1 MTVAL
6 HHLSTGEPD
15 RPAVLL
21 GSSVGA
27 TADMWRP
34 QLRDL
39 AGEYQLVAFDHR
51 GHGGSPVPPGPYG
64 VDEMARDVLALA
76 DRLGLDRFH
85 YVGLSLGGAV
95 GQELALQ
102 APDRLRSLSLV
113 CTAATFGSAFAERA
127 ARVRAEGMGW
137 LVETTRG
144 RWFTPEISGDQ
155 AAHADDVMAAF
166 AATSPEGYAASCD
179 ALARFDT
186 RGWLEQVTTPTMVVS
201 GSDDP
206 ATPPSAGEVLA
217 AGIDGA
223 TFHVVEHASHLANV
237 EQPRAVTDLLRTHLE
252 AHA

>member
-39 AGEYQLVAFDHR
+39 ADEYQLVAFDHR
-51 GHGGSPVPPGPYG
+51 GHGGSPVPPAPYG

-76 DRLGLDRFH
+76 DRLGIDRFH

-113 CTAATFGSAFAERA
+113 CTAATFGSAFADRA
-127 ARVRAEGMGW
+127 ARVRDEGMGW
-137 LVETTRG
+137 LVESTRG
-144 RWFTPEISGDQ
+144 RWFTPGIAGDE
-155 AAHADDVMAAF
+155 AAHADDVLAAF
-166 AATSPEGYAASCD
+166 AATSPAGYAAACD

-186 RGWLEQVTTPTMVVS
+186 RGWLEQVRTPTMVVS
-201 GSDDP
+201 GAEDP

-223 TFHVVEHASHLANV
+223 TFHVVEHASHLASV
-237 EQPRAVTDLLRTHLE
+237 EQPEVVTDLIRTHLE